1 MDVSVAVITHL
12 VGRKLLSIQQCETI
26 PVLTLCVLETKLD
39 ASAWRNQS
47 PPVSLSASRKR
58 FFAEEVI
65 WSFHGYLQVH
75 LLECQYPKQT
85 NILYI
90 IIWISLIFPEK

>member
-1 MDVSVAVITHL
+1 M
-12 VGRKLLSIQQCETI
+12 
-26 PVLTLCVLETKLD
+26 D

-47 PPVSLSASRKR
+47 PPVSLSASEGAQLSASKSASRKR
-58 FFAEEVI
+58 CFAEEVI

-85 NILYI
+85 NIFVLNACFLSPSREGYCVEQVMMQFT
-90 IIWISLIFPEK
+90 LINFTEIVCGTI